1 MGEGRGS
8 RPSPLPQNSSTI
20 LSTSPSGAVEARGR
34 MNWVWG
40 MALVDEAGGL
50 EHGGQVPL
58 DFAGPA
64 AGEQGDGKGLRVQVM
79 LQQKGSPVREGR
91 QGFPKGVAHVDPPPR
106 PAAGKSRPQR
116 GR

>member
-1 MGEGRGS
+1 
-8 RPSPLPQNSSTI
+8 
-20 LSTSPSGAVEARGR
+20 

-50 EHGGQVPL
+50 KHGGQVPL

-64 AGEQGDGKGLRVQVM
+64 AGEQGDGEGLRVQVM
-79 LQQKGSPVREGR
+79 PQQKGPPVSEGR
-91 QGFPKGVAHVDPPPR
+91 QGFPKGVAHVIHGHALLP
-106 PAAGKSRPQR
+106 GKSRPQR